1 LKDRT
6 PALTEEARRI
16 LSQEDL
22 LTEIPDWVLPLF
34 PLEPG
39 QGFVRRPRE
48 GIPYRYVDVRE
59 VNVDHRLAVIC
70 TARVEADGQR
80 WIHVSFARPDKVPTW
95 ADASRVKRVF
105 VGEERKAVQVMP
117 CVSEHVNFHPHCLHL
132 FACLDRDPLPDF
144 RVLGT
149 I

>member
-1 LKDRT
+1 M
-6 PALTEEARRI
+6 TEV
-16 LSQEDL
+16 
-22 LTEIPDWVLPLF
+22 PDWVLSLF

-39 QGFVRRPRE
+39 QGFVRRPVE
-48 GIPYRYVDVRE
+48 GIPYRYLYVKE
-59 VNVDHRLAVIC
+59 ANVDHRLAVIC

-80 WIHVSFARPDKVPTW
+80 WIHVSFARPDKIPTW
-95 ADASRVKRVF
+95 QDACLVKQVF
-105 VGEERKAVQVMP
+105 VGDALKAVQVMP
-117 CVSEHVNFHPHCLHL
+117 IPAEHVNFHPRCLHL